1 MKLSGE
7 MGGGLTLSETI
18 FALRA
23 EQFMAI
29 MNLPDAT
36 TPFTSAFSSQNHQA
50 SYPLGGLGVV
60 GIKTTVAARHN
71 ETTLT
76 NR

>member
-1 MKLSGE
+1 MKLSDE
-7 MGGGLTLSETI
+7 MGGGALKLSETI

-23 EQFMAI
+23 EQFVAI

-50 SYPLGGLGVV
+50 SYLLGGLGVM
-60 GIKTTVAARHN
+60 GIKTAVVA
-71 ETTLT
+71 
-76 NR
+76 